1 MSDRLLPAVMAVVAL
16 LPAWPAAA
24 RNEPP
29 PPAAALSPVAPA
41 TLERVTFDEAVRR
54 AVEHHPTVREA
65 SQAILRTQAL
75 LDQAKAVYR
84 PTLYA
89 GAGTTILDAA
99 RGFDGNVT
107 QPRTQTA
114 FNATLSFPFLAA
126 SRWAAKNQA
135 ADQVAIARISAEEI
149 RRQVAQT
156 AAGAYLAVIAA
167 QRQREIAVRN
177 LDTARALDEYSSA
190 RLEAGKGSRLNHVRS
205 TQERALAEGRLQSAE
220 LFVRRAQE
228 ALGVAIFADGA
239 VDANGDPELHPAPPP
254 LNDAWLLQRPDIR
267 LFTAQEQAADRV
279 VRNSWTS
286 WFPTGI
292 VAFTPQYVT
301 PAGFFAPAKTWSTV
315 FQLQIPIYDG
325 SLGATKRLHIADRE
339 TARIRVEAVK
349 AQARAE
355 LRLAQES
362 VTRTEQIVTTSRLAA
377 ESASEALRITEIA
390 YRAGATSNIEVVQAQ
405 QGARNAETELAV
417 AEDRLRQARLDLL
430 LALGQF
436 PQ

>member
-1 MSDRLLPAVMAVVAL
+1 MFDRCLPALIAVAL

-24 RNEPP
+24 QNEPP
-29 PPAAALSPVAPA
+29 PPAAPVVEPAP
-41 TLERVTFDEAVRR
+41 LERVTFAEAVRR
-54 AVEHHPTVREA
+54 AVEHHPTAREA
-65 SQAILRTQAL
+65 SQAILRAQAL

-156 AAGAYLAVIAA
+156 AAEAYLAVIAA
-167 QRQREIAVRN
+167 QRQREIALRN
-177 LDTARALDEYSSA
+177 LDTARALDEYANA

-205 TQERALAEGRLQSAE
+205 TQERALADGRLQSAE

-239 VDANGDPELHPAPPP
+239 VDANGDPGLHPAPPP

-267 LFTAQEQAADRV
+267 LFTAQEHAADRV

-301 PAGFFAPAKTWSTV
+301 PASLFEPAKTWSAV

-325 SLGATKRLHIADRE
+325 TLGATRRLHIADRE

-377 ESASEALRITEIA
+377 ESAAEALRITEIA